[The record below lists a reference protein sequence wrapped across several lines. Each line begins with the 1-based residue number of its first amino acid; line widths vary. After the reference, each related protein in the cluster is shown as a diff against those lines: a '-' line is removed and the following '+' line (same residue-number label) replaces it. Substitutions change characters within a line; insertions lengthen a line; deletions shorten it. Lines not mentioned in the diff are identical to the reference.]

1 MKAVLIEVL
10 GIFICNCGQR
20 RRDNKGD
27 ILETIR
33 EVEESPS

>member
-27 ILETIR
+27 ILETER
-33 EVEESPS
+33 K